1 MKVAFVCDSGTG
13 RSVQE
18 LKEQGIFSC
27 PLQISD
33 DKHNYLELE
42 DKTIAQIY
50 DKVNQGE
57 MLKTSLPPLGLIHE
71 MVSQIKEEGY
81 DTVFCV
87 PICPG
92 LSSTHNAFRLACEE
106 AGLQFEFV
114 DTYVTAEVEYHCISE
129 AKRMYEEGMSL
140 AEIKNELDKVVVS
153 ASTILLPM
161 DLMHLSKGGRLTP
174 MAATLAGLLK
184 IHPILRIDKTTNGR
198 IDVFEK
204 VRTLNKAMDRVIDF
218 MKSQKV
224 GDGYDVFVAYVKETS
239 NCEKMLSKIKD
250 NFPKANSKLI
260 PLISTVGCHT
270 GIGCIAIQFYKR
282 CEFN

>member
-13 RSVQE
+13 RNVQE

-33 DKHNYLELE
+33 NTHNYLELE
-42 DKTIAQIY
+42 DKTISEIY
-50 DKVNQGE
+50 EKVANGE
-57 MLKTSLPPLGLIHE
+57 MLKTSLPPLGIIDETIHT
-71 MVSQIKEEGY
+71 IKEQGY

-87 PICPG
+87 PICSG
-92 LSSTHNAFRLACEE
+92 LSSTHNAFRLACEQ
-106 AGLQFEFV
+106 AGLEFIFI
-114 DTYVTAEVEYHCISE
+114 DTYVTAEVEYHCVTQAKKMFE
-129 AKRMYEEGMSL
+129 AGIGL
-140 AEIKNELDKVVVS
+140 DEIKNRLETVITS
-153 ASTILLPM
+153 ASTILLPI

-174 MAATLAGLLK
+174 MAAKLAGLLK
-184 IHPILRIDKTTNGR
+184 IHPILRIDKTTDGR

-204 VRTLNKAMDRVIDF
+204 VRTLNKAMENVIEF
-218 MKSQKV
+218 MKSQHV
-224 GDGYDVFVAYVKETS
+224 GEGYDVFVAYVKETA
-239 NCEKMLSKIKD
+239 NCEKMLEKIKT

-282 CEFN
+282 CEA